1 MHTEINSL
9 KSDLNQNL
17 LSIGE
22 SLEVDINPLVLKSV
36 EALELET
43 GEVDLD

>member
-9 KSDLNQNL
+9 KDDLNL
-17 LSIGE
+17 SLRSIGE
-22 SLEVDINPLVLKSV
+22 SLEVEINPLVLEAV

-43 GEVDLD
+43 SEVDLD